1 MNEMI
6 REKVTKTTS
15 IRVRLTNEERQ
26 FIRELA
32 AKEEKTMSALIRE
45 RLLCYSEEEE
55 KKDVD

>member
-1 MNEMI
+1 MI

-15 IRVRLTNEERQ
+15 IRVRLTNQERQ

-32 AKEEKTMSALIRE
+32 AKEEKTISALVRE
-45 RLLCYSEEEE
+45 RLLCYSEKQE

>member
-55 KKDVD
+55 KKKDD